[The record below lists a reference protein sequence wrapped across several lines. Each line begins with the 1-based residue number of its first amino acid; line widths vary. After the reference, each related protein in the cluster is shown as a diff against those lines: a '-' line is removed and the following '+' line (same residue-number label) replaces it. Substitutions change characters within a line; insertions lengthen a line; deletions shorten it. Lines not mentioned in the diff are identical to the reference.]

1 MPMEKDCTWWGGGE
15 AMRVHWKRVW
25 WNVSNLLDFK
35 TANPYYEQTSG
46 GKQRPAYKD
55 LFHSMVNTT
64 VEFCRACPHMAGH
77 MWYYENLA
85 LLAAVILVWILH

>member
-1 MPMEKDCTWWGGGE
+1 MPMEKQCTWWGGGE
-15 AMRVHWKRVW
+15 AMKVHWKRVW
-25 WNVSNLLDFK
+25 WNVKNILDFK
-35 TANPYYEQTSG
+35 TPNPYYEQTSG
-46 GKQRPAYKD
+46 GKQRPAYSD

-85 LLAAVILVWILH
+85 LLAAVVLVWILH